1 MSTHKASPIWGLRR
15 THPDTEWNSG
25 RALAL
30 SDAAHDHA
38 RAEELV
44 QFIKRVFEAHGEYQ
58 STRPTVLSI
67 GDCMLMIS
75 DAPLREAM
83 PAFLYVYVPDVD
95 DTYQRAVQAGAESLE
110 PPEDLPY
117 GIAALW

>member
-1 MSTHKASPIWGLRR
+1 
-15 THPDTEWNSG
+15 
-25 RALAL
+25 
-30 SDAAHDHA
+30 
-38 RAEELV
+38 
-44 QFIKRVFEAHGEYQ
+44 
-58 STRPTVLSI
+58 
-67 GDCMLMIS
+67 MLMIS

-117 GIAALW
+117 GDRRAMVKDPWGDLWQMATYLGEA